1 MFDFLKSA
9 APVAHDYNSCSGC
22 SLCLLVCPVWR
33 ATRDLRMSPHGRAKA
48 LQNGASIEQI
58 ATSVEACTL
67 CGACEPV
74 CPERI
79 NLVEM
84 VIELRTKL
92 PRLPAVLE
100 LQTCVDAATV
110 RAPAPR
116 PSKAIALL
124 PDNALRAHDATLQ
137 RVRALLNC
145 AIAEDDGIDISL
157 ALEAGAAV
165 APQRWE
171 RLMTPLRGLKSIVV
185 ADGLLA
191 YHLKS
196 RLKTVNVVSL
206 GQALTS
212 LTEIRSRLTAGD
224 LYVIEPRAYHADH
237 DRLAVHYDGLRNETG
252 CLMNLD
258 LLRIAI
264 PATTRSLQQSV
275 GLQPADHSAHVHR
288 LLHGRRIT
296 RVVVENIDDMHAFPG
311 VIDCPTIHIADVA
324 HAT

>member
-58 ATSVEACTL
+58 AASVEACTL

-116 PSKAIALL
+116 
-124 PDNALRAHDATLQ
+124 
-137 RVRALLNC
+137 
-145 AIAEDDGIDISL
+145 
-157 ALEAGAAV
+157 
-165 APQRWE
+165 
-171 RLMTPLRGLKSIVV
+171 
-185 ADGLLA
+185 
-191 YHLKS
+191 
-196 RLKTVNVVSL
+196 
-206 GQALTS
+206 
-212 LTEIRSRLTAGD
+212 
-224 LYVIEPRAYHADH
+224 
-237 DRLAVHYDGLRNETG
+237 
-252 CLMNLD
+252 
-258 LLRIAI
+258 
-264 PATTRSLQQSV
+264 
-275 GLQPADHSAHVHR
+275 
-288 LLHGRRIT
+288 
-296 RVVVENIDDMHAFPG
+296 
-311 VIDCPTIHIADVA
+311 
-324 HAT
+324 